1 MENLNE
7 PTVKGAKVIEST
19 FQPYDKEISDRIGA
33 SIVGKIVKESAG
45 NENMKLQET
54 GKEENRKLETGN
66 SEIGKANVEVEEF
79 KPRQTNV
86 YATGENYNVYT
97 TEKNYLALKTILLMA
112 YDRAAKTKG
121 LERHSDGQPF
131 EQQDICQELRIFK
144 SVSPA
149 LFQARKKIKES
160 IRLDNKGGINELLD
174 AMVYLSAAVI
184 VMREMANGN

>member
-79 KPRQTNV
+79 KSRQTNV
-86 YATGENYNVYT
+86 YTTGENYNVYT

-112 YDRAAKTKG
+112 YDRAAKTVAIP
-121 LERHSDGQPF
+121 S
-131 EQQDICQELRIFK
+131 
-144 SVSPA
+144 
-149 LFQARKKIKES
+149 
-160 IRLDNKGGINELLD
+160 
-174 AMVYLSAAVI
+174 
-184 VMREMANGN
+184 